1 MMAGVPRRARV
12 NLLPNSMVG
21 SRCRMARSAASFWSG
36 PVLATN
42 ALVFLNL
49 LGALLLG
56 LLVGYERS
64 FHGRA
69 AGMRTYGLVCM
80 ASAALTVI
88 GGYSP
93 EWFGG
98 HVTAGNAGDTTRVIQ
113 GIVTGIGFL
122 CAGVIMREG
131 FNISGLTTAASL
143 WASSVIGIL
152 VGVGFYAAA
161 IALALLSAVCMMWIS
176 RLEEWL
182 PSRQAVAITLRFRDG
197 FAVDDGVLRAMA
209 ASRGYDIAGGTI
221 AISLKEGHPEW
232 RFVAVAR
239 NRQKMVPI
247 SELAHEMSRFD
258 GVIGFH
264 LSYARN

>member
-1 MMAGVPRRARV
+1 MPSSQ
-12 NLLPNSMVG
+12 LLT
-21 SRCRMARSAASFWSG
+21 SFWSSQA
-36 PVLATN
+36 LATN
-42 ALVFLNL
+42 MLVFFNL

-64 FHGRA
+64 YHGRA

-93 EWFGG
+93 DWFGG
-98 HVTAGNAGDTTRVIQ
+98 HNPFIMGGDTTRVIQ

-131 FNISGLTTAASL
+131 FSISGLTTAASL
-143 WASSVIGIL
+143 WASSVLGIL

-161 IALALLSAVCMMWIS
+161 MSLALLSAVCMMWIA

-182 PSRQAVAITLRFRDG
+182 PSRQAVAITLRFRTG
-197 FAVDDGVLRAMA
+197 FQPVESVLRDMA
-209 ASRGYDIAGGTI
+209 QARGYQIASGSI
-221 AISLKEGHPEW
+221 SISLKDGHPEW

-239 NRQKMVPI
+239 SRQNMVPI
-247 SELAHEMSRFD
+247 SDLANEMSRFN
-258 GVIGFH
+258 GVIGFN
-264 LSYARN
+264 LAYARN